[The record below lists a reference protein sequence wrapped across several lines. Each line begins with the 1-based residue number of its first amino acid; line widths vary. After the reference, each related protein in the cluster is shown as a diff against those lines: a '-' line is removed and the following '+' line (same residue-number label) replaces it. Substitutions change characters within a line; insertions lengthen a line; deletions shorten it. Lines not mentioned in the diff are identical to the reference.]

1 MKKYRKSGKQVR
13 KNGKFRTEH
22 ISLEIYQKKYK
33 FVNQGNQCVIHNNP
47 YRVFLA
53 GYYNT
58 IVYSLIYKAIFFKPR
73 GRKLFSML
81 NNF

>member
-13 KNGKFRTEH
+13 KNEKFGTEH
-22 ISLEIYQKKYK
+22 KSFKIYQKKYK

-53 GYYNT
+53 YPSKDENLLWT
-58 IVYSLIYKAIFFKPR
+58 
-73 GRKLFSML
+73 KLEKRVK
-81 NNF
+81 